1 MEMPYC
7 KHCGVQISEDT
18 TYCHNCGKPV
28 ESLQPKITIS
38 EPIPELAG
46 WVERFVA
53 WVLDMIILGIVLI
66 PIRFFFLISWPS
78 FVWAP
83 RFLRWIPF
91 VDFGLNN
98 VIFFLYWTFLD
109 WTYGQSLGKMAMKIK
124 VVQLNGKPMN
134 IMSAALESLGKAFL
148 LPLDCIIGWILYP
161 NKKQRLFNY
170 ISETII
176 IKISNR

>member
-1 MEMPYC
+1 MPYC
-7 KHCGVQISEDT
+7 KHCGVQIFEGA
-18 TYCHNCGKPV
+18 TYCQNCGKPV
-28 ESLQPKITIS
+28 VSQQPEGPIS

-46 WVERFVA
+46 WVERSVA
-53 WVLDMIILGIVLI
+53 WIIDMIILGIVLA

-124 VVQLNGKPMN
+124 VVQLNGEPVD
-134 IMSAALESLGKAFL
+134 IMGAALESVGKAFL

-176 IKISNR
+176 VKISNR